1 MSENILPSCIS
12 LPLSGKE
19 LEEIVSKAKDYALMH
34 GICMRSKANFNPDN
48 LQFAPFVLTPS
59 LYPRKEFEKATKL
72 QIILNKMI
80 HNVAHDVD
88 FLRETLASTIK
99 VDDFTAS
106 LFKIYET
113 VLSEGVAQ
121 EISLG
126 LVRSDTML
134 ETRKS
139 CFSKSTCMPSRS
151 FYCCV
156 AMVEINTIASGFG
169 WLGPASGLL
178 QSYILQELGH
188 DDKVKYLPE
197 NNALAGLCDAMVE
210 AWKIIGD
217 DKAAILF
224 IIEDVTYNICDQRF
238 HEFYIREKYPH
249 VKVIRQSLTE
259 IFKEGKLGDNKTL
272 IVGNV
277 TASVVYFRA
286 GYEPGHY
293 HSENEWAARL
303 MIERS
308 TAIKCPSVH
317 YHLAGTKKVQQALA
331 KPGVLN
337 RFLNDE
343 NEIKQVK
350 EIFTGLYSFD
360 KGEGGDETVKMVL
373 EKPENFVMKPQREGG
388 GNNIYGVD
396 IPERLKAMD
405 ETERSAYILMER
417 IFPPISKS
425 YMIRPGGPNPP
436 PIFDMVSELGI
447 FGAII
452 GTKEKILY
460 NRQVGHMLRTKV
472 SSANEGGVAAGLGAL
487 DSVYLTNEF

>member
-99 VDDFTAS
+99 MTSQHHS
-106 LFKIYET
+106 LKSMKQFYRK
-113 VLSEGVAQ
+113 VL
-121 EISLG
+121 L
-126 LVRSDTML
+126 
-134 ETRKS
+134 
-139 CFSKSTCMPSRS
+139 
-151 FYCCV
+151 
-156 AMVEINTIASGFG
+156 
-169 WLGPASGLL
+169 
-178 QSYILQELGH
+178 SYILQELGH